1 MSEQTSSDPW
11 IVQEA
16 KPAFTPL
23 PIGFYLGVFKGVEDA
38 PVKPQKADD
47 TGERWRF
54 SWEVQSG
61 EHKGKAAT
69 ALTDRSISPTALPGV
84 LISGL
89 LGRPL
94 IAGESVKDAIDSC
107 KGKSYMVSIQAG
119 PKGGKPQVRAVSQP
133 PQM

>member
-1 MSEQTSSDPW
+1 MSEQANADPW
-11 IVQEA
+11 IVQQPKA
-16 KPAFTPL
+16 PFQPL
-23 PIGFYLGVFKGVEDA
+23 PVGFYISTFKGVEEA
-38 PVKPQKADD
+38 KLQQ
-47 TGERWRF
+47 GEAKWRWT
-54 SWEVQSG
+54 WEVQSG
-61 EHKGKAAT
+61 EHKGKIAS